1 MADSDNSAQRVA
13 LYVVNPR
20 EAVSEALDRVAAALP
35 GATVG
40 RPDDV
45 GIVEVALDAP
55 SFDAALTRVWDA
67 IAAAGAD
74 DAAPKPGF
82 YLQLGAYAR
91 EGKAEEVS
99 EKIKQSGVDLAIQV
113 VHSGSVNRVYGGPF
127 DTRALAQEAARALP
141 SGLGLK
147 PIIVRR

>member
-20 EAVSEALDRVAAALP
+20 EAVSEALDRMAAALP

-45 GIVEVALDAP
+45 GIVEIALDAP
-55 SFDAALTRVWDA
+55 SFDAALTQVWDA

-74 DAAPKPGF
+74 DALAFAEHPELPEHWRDKVR
-82 YLQLGAYAR
+82 GA
-91 EGKAEEVS
+91 
-99 EKIKQSGVDLAIQV
+99 
-113 VHSGSVNRVYGGPF
+113 GS
-127 DTRALAQEAARALP
+127 
-141 SGLGLK
+141 
-147 PIIVRR
+147 

>member
-20 EAVSEALDRVAAALP
+20 EAVSEALDRIAAALP

-45 GIVEVALDAP
+45 GIVEISLEAV
-55 SFDAALTRVWDA
+55 SFDDALTQVWDA

-74 DAAPKPGF
+74 DALAFAEHPDLPEHWREQARGPG
-82 YLQLGAYAR
+82 
-91 EGKAEEVS
+91 S
-99 EKIKQSGVDLAIQV
+99 
-113 VHSGSVNRVYGGPF
+113 
-127 DTRALAQEAARALP
+127 
-141 SGLGLK
+141 
-147 PIIVRR
+147 